1 MLIVLLGAGNGLIN
15 ANLKQNENWL
25 SNSMEVWGG
34 MTSKAYQGLKEGR
47 RIRLQTSDLAMTE
60 SDFPETVDEVGAR
73 YETSTTIS
81 YGDEYISTT
90 ITGVYPV
97 HTKINK
103 HDMLYG
109 RFVNDIDM
117 REKRKV
123 LVLSNRQ
130 AKELE
135 PRDYSTLLGKYVKV
149 GNFAFKVIGI
159 YKDREE
165 GQSEAYSSYA
175 AIKGIFGA
183 NNDEVGS
190 LE

>member
-1 MLIVLLGAGNGLIN
+1 
-15 ANLKQNENWL
+15 
-25 SNSMEVWGG
+25 
-34 MTSKAYQGLKEGR
+34 
-47 RIRLQTSDLAMTE
+47 MTE
-60 SDFPETVDEVGAR
+60 SDFPENVDEVGAR
-73 YETSTTIS
+73 YETSATIS

-123 LVLSNRQ
+123 LVLSNKQ

-135 PRDYSTLLGKYVKV
+135 PRDYSKLLGQFVKV

-159 YKDREE
+159 YKDNR
-165 GQSEAYSSYA
+165 Y
-175 AIKGIFGA
+175 
-183 NNDEVGS
+183 
-190 LE
+190 L

>member
-1 MLIVLLGAGNGLIN
+1 
-15 ANLKQNENWL
+15 
-25 SNSMEVWGG
+25 
-34 MTSKAYQGLKEGR
+34 
-47 RIRLQTSDLAMTE
+47 MTE
-60 SDFPETVDEVGAR
+60 SDFPENVDEVGAR
-73 YETSTTIS
+73 YETSATIS

-123 LVLSNRQ
+123 LVLSNKQ

-135 PRDYSTLLGKYVKV
+135 PRDYSKLLGQFVKV

-175 AIKGIFGA
+175 AIKGIYGA
-183 NNDEVGS
+183 NNDDVGS
-190 LE
+190 LEYTFHGLTTESSSECQPSGAS